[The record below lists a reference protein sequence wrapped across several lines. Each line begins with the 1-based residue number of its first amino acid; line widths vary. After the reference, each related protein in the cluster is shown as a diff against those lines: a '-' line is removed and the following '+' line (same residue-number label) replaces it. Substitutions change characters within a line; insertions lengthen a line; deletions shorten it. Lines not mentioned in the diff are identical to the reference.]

1 MRCQYI
7 YVHFYCI
14 AHNFTYL
21 LEFLLDNIIC
31 RTRAFARLRIVKKF
45 KTFLY
50 LPTKYNKFKSIKK
63 S

>member
-21 LEFLLDNIIC
+21 LEFLLDNIIVV
-31 RTRAFARLRIVKKF
+31 RERLHACA
-45 KTFLY
+45 L
-50 LPTKYNKFKSIKK
+50 
-63 S
+63 